1 MSSPALSQPA
11 TPGHPLGIAGSGIM
25 AAGIA
30 EVALLAG
37 FDVVVRS
44 RTERGAADLVAQVSK
59 SLGRRVERGK
69 LESQV
74 RDAALQRLAT
84 TTALVDL
91 ASCSMVIESV
101 VEDNEQK
108 MSLLRELDAAMPAES
123 IIATNTS
130 TLSVSN
136 LALATSRP
144 DRVCGIHFF
153 NPATTMPLVE
163 VIRPVT
169 ASQSTIDA
177 ALAFVSSCGKDAV
190 LVRDDPGFIV
200 NALLFP
206 YLNNA
211 IKMMERGTAS
221 IDDID
226 TAMRGGC
233 NFPMGPFSLLDLVG
247 LDTSLSIIE
256 TLHAASGNDA
266 DRPAD
271 SLVRLV
277 AEGHLGRKTGRGF
290 RTY

>member
-1 MSSPALSQPA
+1 MSSPHVSS
-11 TPGHPLGIAGSGIM
+11 LGIAGSGIM

-44 RTERGAADLVAQVSK
+44 RSERGAADLEAQVSK
-59 SLGRRVERGK
+59 SLGKRVERGK
-69 LESQV
+69 LESPV
-74 RDAALQRLAT
+74 RDAALRRLFT
-84 TTALVDL
+84 TTTLGDL
-91 ASCSMVIESV
+91 SRCSIVIESV
-101 VEDNEQK
+101 VEDSEQK
-108 MSLLRELDAAMPAES
+108 VLLLREIDAVMPAES

-136 LALATSRP
+136 LALETSRP

-226 TAMRGGC
+226 TAMKGGC
-233 NFPMGPFSLLDLVG
+233 NFPMGPFALLDLVG

-266 DRPAD
+266 DRPAE

>member
-1 MSSPALSQPA
+1 MSSPHVSS
-11 TPGHPLGIAGSGIM
+11 LGIAGSGIM

-44 RTERGAADLVAQVSK
+44 RSERGAADLEAQVSK
-59 SLGRRVERGK
+59 SLGKRVERGK
-69 LESQV
+69 LESPV
-74 RDAALQRLAT
+74 RDAALRRLVT
-84 TTALVDL
+84 TTTLGDL
-91 ASCSMVIESV
+91 SRCSIVIESV
-101 VEDNEQK
+101 VEDSEQK
-108 MSLLRELDAAMPAES
+108 VLLLREIDAVMPAES

-136 LALATSRP
+136 LALETSRP

-226 TAMRGGC
+226 TAMKGGC
-233 NFPMGPFSLLDLVG
+233 NFPMGPFALLDLVG

-266 DRPAD
+266 DRPAE

>member
-1 MSSPALSQPA
+1 
-11 TPGHPLGIAGSGIM
+11 M

-37 FDVVVRS
+37 FDTLVRARS
-44 RTERGAADLVAQVSK
+44 DKGANDLVAQVAK
-59 SLGRRVERGK
+59 SLGKRVERGK
-69 LESQV
+69 LAADV
-74 RDAALQRLAT
+74 RDDALRRLTST
-84 TTALVDL
+84 TKLTDL
-91 ASCSMVIESV
+91 SSCSIVIESII
-101 VEDNEQK
+101 EDKDQK
-108 MSLLRELDAAMPAES
+108 VTLLRELGDVMPPDS
-123 IIATNTS
+123 VVATNTS
-130 TLSVSN
+130 TLSVSE
-136 LALATSRP
+136 LALATAHP

-153 NPATTMPLVE
+153 NPATTLPLVE

-169 ASQSTIDA
+169 ATQSTIDT
-177 ALAFVSSCGKDAV
+177 ALAFVTACGKDAV

-211 IKMMERGTAS
+211 IKMMERSTAS

-226 TAMRGGC
+226 TAMKGGC
-233 NFPMGPFSLLDLVG
+233 NFPMGPFALLDLVG

-256 TLHAASGNDA
+256 TLHAASGNPA

-271 SLVRLV
+271 SLVALV
-277 AEGHLGRKTGRGF
+277 ADGNLGRKTGRGF

>member
-1 MSSPALSQPA
+1 MSSPAVSQPG
-11 TPGHPLGIAGSGIM
+11 TPGHQLGIAGSGIM

-37 FDVVVRS
+37 FDVLVRS

-59 SLGRRVERGK
+59 SLGKRVERGK
-69 LESQV
+69 LESAV
-74 RDAALQRLAT
+74 RVAALQRLAT

-91 ASCSMVIESV
+91 ASCSIVIESV
-101 VEDNEQK
+101 VEDNQQK
-108 MSLLRELDAAMPAES
+108 VLLLRELDVAMPAES

-130 TLSVSN
+130 TLSVSE
-136 LALATSRP
+136 LALATSRS

-177 ALAFVSSCGKDAV
+177 ALAFVSACGKDAV

-221 IDDID
+221 INDID
-226 TAMRGGC
+226 AAMRGGC
-233 NFPMGPFSLLDLVG
+233 NFPMGPFALLDLVG

>member
-1 MSSPALSQPA
+1 MSSPAVSC
-11 TPGHPLGIAGSGIM
+11 LGIAGSGIM

-37 FDVVVRS
+37 FEVVVRS

-59 SLGRRVERGK
+59 SLGKRVERGK
-69 LESQV
+69 LESHV
-74 RDAALQRLAT
+74 RDTALQHLKT
-84 TTALVDL
+84 TTTLEDL
-91 ASCSMVIESV
+91 SRGSIVIESV
-101 VEDNEQK
+101 VEDYEQK
-108 MSLLRELDAAMPAES
+108 MLLLRQLDSVMPVGS

-130 TLSVSN
+130 TLSVSD
-136 LALATSRP
+136 LALATLQP

-163 VIRPVT
+163 VIRPAT
-169 ASQSTIDA
+169 ASQSTIEA
-177 ALAFVSSCGKDAV
+177 ALAFVAACGKDAV

-226 TAMRGGC
+226 TAMKGGC
-233 NFPMGPFSLLDLVG
+233 NFPMGPFALLDLVG

-256 TLHAASGNDA
+256 TLHAASGKDA
-266 DRPAD
+266 DRPAE

-277 AEGHLGRKTGRGF
+277 GEGHLGRKTGRGF
-290 RTY
+290 HTY